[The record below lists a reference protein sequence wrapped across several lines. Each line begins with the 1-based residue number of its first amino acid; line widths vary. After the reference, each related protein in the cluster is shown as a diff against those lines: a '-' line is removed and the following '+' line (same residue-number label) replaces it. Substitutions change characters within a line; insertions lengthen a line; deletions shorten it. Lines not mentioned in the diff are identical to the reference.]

1 MRYIIE
7 NENEKACFYAGRDG
21 IYKKT
26 ADNGVWSEGR
36 KIYDRPV
43 KDMCV
48 KNDISGITHMLCINR
63 QGDIIF
69 IKNSGESHTLIKENG
84 KVSARC
90 IRMYE
95 YDHRISIIYTAD
107 HGDEILLVYC
117 ILGLNAMPLT
127 IDIVQGDDFFLYAN
141 RVYYQNKDGVLG
153 YKDFSDGRP
162 DVFVPVAE
170 KGSSAHIINY
180 CGQEIMVYKSPDGIA
195 LGGRTVIEDKYAKNP
210 ILSARGRSLLLIWES
225 GGFIRYAE
233 SDDGGESFHT
243 PMRFF
248 NNSSPM
254 EIYMIQD
261 GDNFIYEYACE
272 REHSIHLFAEKN
284 TAAPSGRP
292 EKKQLSYSVHEGR
305 ETEKLAIMVQMMKT
319 DIAELKNRV
328 ERLEQSER
336 GRMEHSGRTKQSEQP
351 EPIKEKTEELPEDKI

>member
-7 NENEKACFYAGRDG
+7 NGNEKACFYAGRDG

-26 ADNGVWSEGR
+26 AENSVWSEGR
-36 KIYDRPV
+36 RIYDQPV
-43 KDMCV
+43 RDLCV
-48 KNDISGITHMLCINR
+48 KNDINGITHMLCINR
-63 QGDIIF
+63 QGGIVF
-69 IKNSGESHTLIKENG
+69 IKSSGESHVLIKENE

-90 IRMYE
+90 IQMYE

-107 HGDEILLVYC
+107 HDGEILLVYC

-127 IDIVQGDDFFLYAN
+127 IDIVSGDNFFLYAN

-162 DVFVPVAE
+162 DAFVPIAE
-170 KGSSAHIINY
+170 NCSSAHIINY
-180 CGQEIMVYKSPDGIA
+180 CGQEIMIYKSPDGIV
-195 LGGRTVIEDKYAKNP
+195 LGGRLVIEDKYAKNP
-210 ILSARGRSLLLIWES
+210 ILSARGKNLLLIWES

-233 SDDGGESFHT
+233 SDDGGAEFHT

-254 EIYMIQD
+254 EIYMIQS

-272 REHSIHLFAEKN
+272 REHNIHLFAEKN
-284 TAAPSGRP
+284 TGGQNEKRP
-292 EKKQLSYSVHEGR
+292 LNHSVHAGR

-319 DIAELKNRV
+319 DIAELKNRI
-328 ERLEQSER
+328 ERLERSEY
-336 GRMEHSGRTKQSEQP
+336 MKRTA
-351 EPIKEKTEELPEDKI
+351 EPDEPDRILGDNEI